1 MYKIRAMKHKDA
13 DMEIFVQKGRND
25 DHMRVMSKSRWT

>member
-13 DMEIFVQKGRND
+13 DMEALVRAGRND
-25 DHMRVMSKSRWT
+25 DYLRVMS